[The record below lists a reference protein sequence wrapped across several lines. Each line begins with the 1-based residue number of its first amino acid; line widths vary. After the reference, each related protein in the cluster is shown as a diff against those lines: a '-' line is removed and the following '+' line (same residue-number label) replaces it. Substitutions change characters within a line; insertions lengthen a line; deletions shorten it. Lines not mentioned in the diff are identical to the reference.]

1 MNSYSFFKKSDFP
14 RAEALQRCLIA
25 FDERMQIGAQLT
37 DGFLTARVVGEFSAG
52 KTRLLSELF
61 GQLIPEPLMPISSLE
76 PQTRLQLEI
85 TYGDAPALSL
95 VERAQDFEPA
105 RLVRQLDVFPDR
117 QDLADLDPMRYR
129 LRLAVNEPRLI
140 LHEGDGYGE
149 EKTPK
154 RLFLIDTPGWSSGDD
169 ELAEQEASALMTGYD
184 NLALVYVSQAGRL
197 DGVVNADH
205 LRDFMSAVADADF
218 VDQIQILL
226 VITRCPSTDAPRM
239 EKRARDLVHRL
250 WSELGHDEDELVL
263 EVFCVDFHA
272 MSAQALQQFRD
283 RFWLSLLEPLKQPA
297 QPVGHSHPWVA
308 ALRRWPD
315 DWDLR
320 PSLRA
325 TAQLLERAKLLLQ
338 QARQGNEFVAGMNMY
353 RLTGLD
359 STALRKKVTTVW
371 FKQLGCDSVELS
383 QWSVPAL
390 PDQHPLSGW
399 WSSYWQRQL
408 ERTLEPVQAFFDS
421 AREAID
427 RLTPDVEN
435 LKDYLLSQ
443 LDRPHARALSAL
455 DGSFSCLVHTAQDL
469 IDESAAEKLVAT
481 LLALSQL
488 QARYEDYYAQH
499 ATV

>member
-1 MNSYSFFKKSDFP
+1 
-14 RAEALQRCLIA
+14 
-25 FDERMQIGAQLT
+25 MQIGAQLT
-37 DGFLTARVVGEFSAG
+37 DGFVTARVVGEFSAG

-105 RLVRQLDVFPDR
+105 RLVRQLDEFPDR

-129 LRLAVNEPRLI
+129 LRLAVSEPRLI
-140 LHEGDGYGE
+140 LHEGDGYGDD

-218 VDQIQILL
+218 VDQIQLLL
-226 VITRCPSTDAPRM
+226 VITRCPSADAPRM

-250 WSELGHDEDELVL
+250 WAELGRDEDELSL
-263 EVFCVDFHA
+263 DVFCVDFHA

-283 RFWLSLLEPLKQPA
+283 GFWRSLLEPLKQPV

-320 PSLRA
+320 PNLRA
-325 TAQLLERAKLLLQ
+325 TTELLERAKTLLQ
-338 QARQGNEFVAGMNMY
+338 QARQGDEFVAGMNMY

-359 STALRKKVTTVW
+359 KTALRKKVETAW
-371 FKQLGCDSVELS
+371 FKQFGCDSVELS

-390 PDQHPLSGW
+390 SDQHPLSDW
-399 WSSYWQRQL
+399 WSNYWQRQL

-421 AREAID
+421 AREAIN
-427 RLTPDVEN
+427 RLTPDVED

-443 LDRPHARALSAL
+443 LDRPHARALTAL
-455 DGSFSCLVHTAQDL
+455 DGSFASLVKTAHSL
-469 IDESAAEKLVAT
+469 LKEPAAEKLVAT

-499 ATV
+499 AG